1 MTTTTDPPGPRRTL
15 AFLRVTVTL
24 STVCVCA
31 QPVLAGGYLAG
42 TFDFLDYHSINANA
56 IGALL
61 QVQLLAAVLYRWP
74 GGGSG
79 SPLLFTAVEFA
90 AVGVQ
95 IGMGYSR
102 SLAVHIPLGVFLVL
116 LALHVCV
123 WVYRPKARL
132 PRSPRSPRSKGRVDE
147 PVA

>member
-1 MTTTTDPPGPRRTL
+1 VTTTDPSGPRRTL
-15 AFLRVTVTL
+15 GFLRATVAV
-24 STVCVCA
+24 STACVCA

-42 TFDFLDYHSINANA
+42 TFDFLDYHSANGEI
-56 IGALL
+56 IGGLML
-61 QVQLLAAVLYRWP
+61 VQLLAAALYRRP

-79 SPLLFTAVEFA
+79 VPLMLTVAEFVAV
-90 AVGVQ
+90 VVQ

-102 SLAVHIPLGVFLVL
+102 SLAVHIPLGVFVVL

-132 PRSPRSPRSKGRVDE
+132 PRSRRRVDE

>member
-1 MTTTTDPPGPRRTL
+1 MTTTIDPSGPRRTL
-15 AFLRVTVTL
+15 GFLRVTGTVG
-24 STVCVCA
+24 TVCICA

-42 TFDFLDYHSINANA
+42 TFDFLDYHATNASI
-56 IGALL
+56 IGVVLL
-61 QVQLLAAVLYRWP
+61 VQVLAAVLYRWP

-79 SPLLFTAVEFA
+79 VPLLLTTVELA
-90 AVGVQ
+90 AVVVQ

-102 SLAVHIPLGVFLVL
+102 SLAVHIPLGVFIVL

-123 WVYRPKARL
+123 WVYRPKAR
-132 PRSPRSPRSKGRVDE
+132 SPRSRRTRGRVDE

>member
-1 MTTTTDPPGPRRTL
+1 VTTTTDPTGPRRTL
-15 AFLRVTVTL
+15 TFLRVTVTL

-56 IGALL
+56 IGTLL
-61 QVQLLAAVLYRWP
+61 LVQVLAAVLYRKP

-79 SPLLFTAVEFA
+79 APLMLTTVELA
-90 AVGVQ
+90 TVVVQ

-102 SLAVHIPLGVFLVL
+102 ALAVHIPLGVFVVL

-132 PRSPRSPRSKGRVDE
+132 PRPVRTEGRVDE

>member
-1 MTTTTDPPGPRRTL
+1 MRTL
-15 AFLRVTVTL
+15 GFLRVTVTVG
-24 STVCVCA
+24 TVCICA

-42 TFDFLDYHSINANA
+42 TFDFLDYHSVNANI

-61 QVQLLAAVLYRWP
+61 LVQVLAAVLYRRP

-79 SPLLFTAVEFA
+79 IPLLLTVAEVAVT
-90 AVGVQ
+90 VVQ

-102 SLAVHIPLGVFLVL
+102 SLAVHIPLGVFVVL

-132 PRSPRSPRSKGRVDE
+132 PRSRRVRGRVDE